1 MRERA
6 EMKLSQLRY
15 FCEVY
20 RLKNVS
26 KAAETLYVSQPAVS
40 TAIRG
45 LESELQVILFLR
57 VKGHL
62 IPTEEGVRLFALAS
76 DVLDQIDQIPEQ
88 LRELSHRQSRIT
100 VGLPPVS
107 TAFYIPA
114 LSEIKREYEAS
125 YPQMEVVLTEFPT
138 FESARELLES
148 GKTDLIFSTLDESSF
163 RELERLTLF
172 QTPIMLCVNVAHPLA
187 REKTVDVRQ
196 LKDEPLVRTYHSV
209 SAVYRTVQSYFARYG
224 MTPDYKYSF
233 TQNDAARLL
242 LMNNE
247 AVLLARPEMQTL
259 DPSLVFVP
267 FEEPLMIDVGV
278 LWSGKKAVSSEIA
291 AFIERLK
298 QFYGGEKGKKR
309 RCK

>member
-1 MRERA
+1 
-6 EMKLSQLRY
+6 MKLSQLRY

-45 LESELQVILFLR
+45 LENELQVILFLR

-76 DVLDQIDQIPEQ
+76 DVLERIDQIPER

-172 QTPIMLCVNVAHPLA
+172 QTPIMLCVNAAHPLA
-187 REKTVDVRQ
+187 REKTVDVRR

-247 AVLLARPEMQTL
+247 AILLARPEMQTL

-309 RCK
+309 RV